1 MFILNLKYLIWK
13 IENVGDFYK
22 EGTKKYLLNKD
33 QTSLLKNERQI
44 INIIIFLIL

>member
-13 IENVGDFYK
+13 IENASNFYK

-33 QTSLLKNERQI
+33 QTLLLRNERQM
-44 INIIIFLIL
+44 